1 MPLRSLNGIR
11 PTLAFLVPP
20 FVESSTVG
28 DGKEQTS
35 RLETAVHLDT
45 PSLISL
51 NIRACVQE
59 ELLD

>member
-1 MPLRSLNGIR
+1 M
-11 PTLAFLVPP
+11 
-20 FVESSTVG
+20 ESSTVG

-35 RLETAVHLDT
+35 RLETAAHLDS